1 MAKPIQVLFVSSEVE
16 PFAKTGGLADVSAA
30 LPLTIYNLGLE
41 VRIMLPRYGSIKHTP
56 SKLHDMIRLQGME
69 VPVNEAVYRAN
80 VKSSFMF
87 GTFTKVQVYLL
98 DNAELFGRPGLYINP
113 DTKKPYPDNDVRFI
127 FFCRGILEMLK
138 KMGWQPD
145 IIHCN
150 DWHTGLLPAYLKT
163 VYRNDKF
170 YKKTKS
176 VFTIHNMAYQG
187 DFPKSTFAKTLLP
200 PEAEPMLVH
209 NDRVNFLKAGLMY
222 ADLLTAVSG
231 KYAQEIQTTEE
242 YGYGLQEVVAKRK
255 RHLYGIT
262 NGIDTEKWNPATD
275 ELIPQ
280 KYDIKSLEAKI
291 ENKKALL
298 QKMKLPF
305 KEKTPLIGIVS
316 RLADQK
322 GFDLIGEALESMM
335 KMDLQLI
342 VLGVGE
348 KKYHDLLE
356 KAAKKFPT
364 KIAVALR
371 FDETLAH
378 WIEAGSDMFLMPSR
392 YEPCGLN
399 QLYSMKYGTIPIV
412 RATGGL
418 DETVEQVNPAKGTGT
433 GFKFTEYR
441 SSAMLDAIRS
451 AVKLFADQET
461 WRKIQR
467 NAMTKDYSW
476 EASAKKYIKL
486 YQKLLNA

>member
-30 LPLTIYNLGLE
+30 LVLTIYNLGLE
-41 VRIMLPRYGSIKHTP
+41 VRIMLPRYGSIKNTP
-56 SKLHDMIRLQGME
+56 SRLHDMIRLQGME
-69 VPVNEAVYRAN
+69 VPVGDKIYKAN

-113 DTKKPYPDNDVRFI
+113 DTKRPYPDNDVRFI
-127 FFCRGILEMLK
+127 FFCRGVLEMLK

-163 VYRNDKF
+163 LYKNDKF

-187 DFPKSTFAKTLLP
+187 EFPRSTFAKTLLP
-200 PEAEPMLVH
+200 PETEPLIMH
-209 NDRVNFLKAGLMY
+209 HDKVNFLKAGLMY
-222 ADLLTAVSG
+222 ADVLTAVSE
-231 KYAQEIQTTEE
+231 KYAEEIQTTED
-242 YGYGLQEVVAKRK
+242 YGCGLQEVVKKRS
-255 RHLYGIT
+255 RHLHGII
-262 NGIDTEKWNPATD
+262 NGIDVEKWNPATD

-280 KYDIKSLEAKI
+280 KYDIKTLDEKV
-291 ENKKALL
+291 ENKIALL
-298 QKMKLPF
+298 QKMKLPY
-305 KEKTPLIGIVS
+305 KPKTPLISIVS

-322 GFDLIGEALESMM
+322 GFDLIGEALDKMM
-335 KMDLQLI
+335 KMDIQFV
-342 VLGVGE
+342 VLGTGE
-348 KKYHDLLE
+348 KKYHQLLE
-356 KAAKKFPT
+356 KAAKKYPT
-364 KIAVALR
+364 KMAVALR
-371 FDETLAH
+371 FDEVLAH

-418 DETVEQVNPAKGTGT
+418 DETVEQVHASKGTGT
-433 GFKFTEYR
+433 GFKFGPYT
-441 SSAMLDAIRS
+441 SAAMLEAIRK
-451 AVKLFADQET
+451 AVDVFADQET

-467 NAMTKDYSW
+467 NAMLKDYSW
-476 EASAKKYIKL
+476 EVSAKKYIKL
-486 YQKLLNA
+486 YQKLLHV

>member
-1 MAKPIQVLFVSSEVE
+1 MAKPIQVLFVSSEVV

-41 VRIMLPRYGSIKHTP
+41 VRIMLPRYGTIKNTP
-56 SKLHDMIRLQGME
+56 SKLHDMIRLAGME
-69 VPVNEAVYRAN
+69 VPVGNTILKAN

-98 DNAELFGRPGLYINP
+98 DNPDLFGRAGLYVDPN
-113 DTKKPYPDNDVRFI
+113 TKKPYPDNDLRFI
-127 FFCRGILEMLK
+127 FFCRGVLEMLK

-150 DWHTGLLPAYLKT
+150 DWHTGLIPAYLKT
-163 VYRNDKF
+163 VYKNDKF
-170 YKKTKS
+170 YKHTKS
-176 VFTIHNMAYQG
+176 VFTIHNLAYQG
-187 DFPKSTFAKTLLP
+187 EFPKSTFAKTLLP
-200 PEAEPMLVH
+200 PEAEPMVTH
-209 NDRVNFLKAGLMY
+209 NDKVNFMKAGLMY
-222 ADLLTAVSG
+222 ADKLTAVSA
-231 KYAQEIQTTEE
+231 KYAEEIQTSEE
-242 YGYGLQEVVAKRK
+242 YGCGLQDVIAKRK
-255 RHLYGIT
+255 RHLVGIT

-280 KYDIKSLEAKI
+280 KYDIKTLDDKKDNKI
-291 ENKKALL
+291 ALL

-305 KEKTPLIGIVS
+305 REKTPVIGIVS

-322 GFDLIGEALESMM
+322 GWDLIGQALDQMM
-335 KMDLQLI
+335 KMDLQLV

-356 KAAKKFPT
+356 KAARKYPT
-364 KIAVALR
+364 KVAVALR

-378 WIEAGSDMFLMPSR
+378 WIEAGCDMFLMPSR

-418 DETVEQVNPAKGTGT
+418 DETVEQVNAARGTGT
-433 GFKFTEYR
+433 GFKFTEY
-441 SSAMLDAIRS
+441 SAPAMLEAIRK
-451 AVKLFADQET
+451 AVKLYADQNL
-461 WRKIQR
+461 WKKIQR
-467 NAMTKDYSW
+467 NAMSRDYSW
-476 EASAKKYIKL
+476 EVSAKKYIKL
-486 YQKLLNA
+486 YQKLLHA